1 MWQQWESTFSG
12 VSLVGGAPFYCLKN
26 RVEENKEMKRKFL
39 LIVAVLMV
47 LLAGCSSEDDG
58 KIHMPFGANDYDDIN
73 YQEIVSQLEE
83 AGFTNVREEPLGD
96 LVTGWLN
103 DEGEVDEVSVDGDT
117 VFSTDSRYLPDV
129 EIVVSYHTFPGEE
142 ESSTEDEN
150 ETSENIESTNEVP
163 EENLTPENNE
173 DLVAVLSATNE
184 LDPIYSEFAEKYKN
198 QIVEFDACITY
209 LANHGD
215 NDTRYD
221 LLLSAGDYVDE
232 NTVNPGP
239 IFKFED
245 VNTYGMGIEDLYLP
259 DYISIGSN
267 VHVVAEI
274 QSFSEDEGVFFLNPV
289 KVIPR

>member
-1 MWQQWESTFSG
+1 
-12 VSLVGGAPFYCLKN
+12 
-26 RVEENKEMKRKFL
+26 MKRKFL
-39 LIVAVLMV
+39 AIVAVLMV

-58 KIHMPFGANDYDDIN
+58 KIHMPFGANDYDGVN

-117 VFSTDSRYLPDV
+117 VFSTDSKYLPDV

-142 ESSTEDEN
+142 EPSTEDEN
-150 ETSENIESTNEVP
+150 SNLESNEDSSEVESETSENRESTNEVP

-173 DLVAVLSATNE
+173 DLAAVLSATNE

-198 QIVEFDACITY
+198 QLVEFDACITY

-215 NDTRYD
+215 SDTRYD

-274 QSFSEDEGVFFLNPV
+274 QSFNEDEGVFFLNPV
-289 KVIPR
+289 KVVPR

>member
-1 MWQQWESTFSG
+1 
-12 VSLVGGAPFYCLKN
+12 
-26 RVEENKEMKRKFL
+26 MKHKFL
-39 LIVAVLMV
+39 AIVAVLTV
-47 LLAGCSSEDDG
+47 LLSGCSSVNDG
-58 KIHMPFGANDYDDIN
+58 KSHIPFAGKDYDGVN
-73 YQEIVSQLEE
+73 YQEIDSQLEE
-83 AGFTNVREEPLGD
+83 AGFTNIREEPLGD

-117 VFSTDSRYLPDV
+117 VFSTDSKYLPDV

-150 ETSENIESTNEVP
+150 SNSESNENETSENTESTNEAP

-173 DLVAVLSATNE
+173 DLAAVLSATNE

-198 QIVEFDACITY
+198 QIIEFDACITY
-209 LANHGD
+209 LVNHGD

-232 NTVNPGP
+232 NTVNLGP

-267 VHVVAEI
+267 IHVTAEI
-274 QSFSEDEGVFFLNPV
+274 QSFSENEGVFFLNPV
-289 KVIPR
+289 KVVPR

>member
-1 MWQQWESTFSG
+1 
-12 VSLVGGAPFYCLKN
+12 
-26 RVEENKEMKRKFL
+26 MKRKFL
-39 LIVAVLMV
+39 AIVAVLMV

-58 KIHMPFGANDYDDIN
+58 KIHMPFGANDYDGVN

-117 VFSTDSRYLPDV
+117 VFSTDSKYLPDV

-142 ESSTEDEN
+142 EPSTEDEN
-150 ETSENIESTNEVP
+150 SNLESNEDFSEVESETSENTESTNEVP

-173 DLVAVLSATNE
+173 DLAAVLSATNE

-198 QIVEFDACITY
+198 QLVEFDACITY

-215 NDTRYD
+215 SDTRYD

-259 DYISIGSN
+259 DYISLGSN

-274 QSFSEDEGVFFLNPV
+274 QSFSEAEGVFFLNPV
-289 KVIPR
+289 KVVPR

>member
-1 MWQQWESTFSG
+1 
-12 VSLVGGAPFYCLKN
+12 
-26 RVEENKEMKRKFL
+26 MKRKFL
-39 LIVAVLMV
+39 AIVAVLTV
-47 LLAGCSSEDDG
+47 LLSGCSSEDDG
-58 KIHMPFGANDYDDIN
+58 KIHMPFGGNDYDGAN

-83 AGFTNVREEPLGD
+83 AGFTNIREEPLGD

-117 VFSTDSRYLPDV
+117 VFSTDSKYLPDV
-129 EIVVSYHTFPGEE
+129 EIVVSYHTFPDEE

-150 ETSENIESTNEVP
+150 SHLESNEESSEVENETSENTESTNEVP

-173 DLVAVLSATNE
+173 DLAAVLSATNE

-198 QIVEFDACITY
+198 QIIEIDACITY
-209 LANHGD
+209 LVNNVD

-267 VHVVAEI
+267 IHVTAEI
-274 QSFSEDEGVFFLNPV
+274 QSFSENEGVFFLNPV
-289 KVIPR
+289 KVVPR

>member
-1 MWQQWESTFSG
+1 
-12 VSLVGGAPFYCLKN
+12 
-26 RVEENKEMKRKFL
+26 MKRKFL
-39 LIVAVLMV
+39 AIVAVLMV

-58 KIHMPFGANDYDDIN
+58 KIHMPFGANDYDGVN

-117 VFSTDSRYLPDV
+117 VFSTDSKYLPDV

-142 ESSTEDEN
+142 EPSTEDEN
-150 ETSENIESTNEVP
+150 SNLESNEDFSEVESETSENTESTNEVP

-173 DLVAVLSATNE
+173 DLAAVLSATNE

-198 QIVEFDACITY
+198 QLVEFDACITY

-215 NDTRYD
+215 SDTRYD

-267 VHVVAEI
+267 VHVFAEI

-289 KVIPR
+289 KVVPR

>member
-1 MWQQWESTFSG
+1 
-12 VSLVGGAPFYCLKN
+12 
-26 RVEENKEMKRKFL
+26 MKRKFL
-39 LIVAVLMV
+39 AIVAVLMV

-58 KIHMPFGANDYDDIN
+58 KIHMPFGANDYDGVN

-83 AGFTNVREEPLGD
+83 AGFTNVREKPLGD

-103 DEGEVDEVSVDGDT
+103 NEGEVDEISVDGDT

-150 ETSENIESTNEVP
+150 SNSESNEEESSEVENEISENTESTNEAP

-173 DLVAVLSATNE
+173 DLAAVLSATNE

-198 QIVEFDACITY
+198 QLVEFDACITY

-215 NDTRYD
+215 SDTRYD

-289 KVIPR
+289 KVVPR